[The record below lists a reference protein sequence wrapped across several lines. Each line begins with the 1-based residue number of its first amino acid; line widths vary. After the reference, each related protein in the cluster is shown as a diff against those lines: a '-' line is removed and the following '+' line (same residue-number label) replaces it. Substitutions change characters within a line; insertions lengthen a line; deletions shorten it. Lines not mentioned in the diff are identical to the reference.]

1 MNAHGPENFSH
12 FWANEKRKE
21 DDPSPQVVQPVE
33 QAAQA
38 KPTEGSCGGSGQ
50 GGYWNN
56 QAGRRGRGSYA
67 GKWGDNRSPS
77 LTTGSRS
84 IPGQARGTHED
95 PRSQNI
101 KPDPYY
107 YIFFEAF

>member
-1 MNAHGPENFSH
+1 MGDLDRGDTGTI
-12 FWANEKRKE
+12 K
-21 DDPSPQVVQPVE
+21 
-33 QAAQA
+33 QAAVGEVPMLE
-38 KPTEGSCGGSGQ
+38 KG
-50 GGYWNN
+50 
-56 QAGRRGRGSYA
+56 
-67 GKWGDNRSPS
+67 GDNRSPS

-95 PRSQNI
+95 PRSQNV